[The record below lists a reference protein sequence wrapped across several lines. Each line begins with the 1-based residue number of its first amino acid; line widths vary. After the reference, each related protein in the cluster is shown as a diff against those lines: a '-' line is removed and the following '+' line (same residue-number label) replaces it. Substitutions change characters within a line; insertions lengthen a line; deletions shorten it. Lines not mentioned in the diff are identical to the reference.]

1 MFHKYLLVMK
11 YDITGKL
18 KNKLD
23 RILDKEL
30 KNSNIYNHHD
40 ELIVY
45 DPNTKQTYF
54 LYNKNGVL
62 IFNKLFFENLF
73 KYFSIEDFSNYLAEF
88 FFEKTETIV
97 YDVDSLKFTSSWD
110 WYMDKV
116 IDTCPSHKFI
126 QSTTKNNLSES
137 VNEIVEKKVIKFL
150 DNLFEGSR
158 ILPYYSSFFLMNK
171 DNQNPKYHFEY
182 SSEDKNSREYWVWFN
197 PDSFSGLMNVLDFDV
212 NTFEKILKKWFSS
225 KFSVKVVEC
234 AAGSGNDST
243 TERLLKRVLKKNKLI
258 EEHINE
264 SENDSDMKISKIV
277 LKQLNKIIPEME
289 SVKKNTLVVF
299 LNRKEKEYYFI
310 YEPSDGYT
318 FYNKKFFQS
327 FFKYFDIDNE
337 KIIEMFL
344 KKWIES
350 STNLKVSDMSSII
363 NSYETIM
370 SQIEN

>member
-88 FFEKTETIV
+88 FFEKTETLV

-126 QSTTKNNLSES
+126 QSTTN
-137 VNEIVEKKVIKFL
+137 
-150 DNLFEGSR
+150 
-158 ILPYYSSFFLMNK
+158 
-171 DNQNPKYHFEY
+171 
-182 SSEDKNSREYWVWFN
+182 
-197 PDSFSGLMNVLDFDV
+197 
-212 NTFEKILKKWFSS
+212 
-225 KFSVKVVEC
+225 
-234 AAGSGNDST
+234 
-243 TERLLKRVLKKNKLI
+243 
-258 EEHINE
+258 
-264 SENDSDMKISKIV
+264 
-277 LKQLNKIIPEME
+277 
-289 SVKKNTLVVF
+289 
-299 LNRKEKEYYFI
+299 
-310 YEPSDGYT
+310 
-318 FYNKKFFQS
+318 
-327 FFKYFDIDNE
+327 
-337 KIIEMFL
+337 
-344 KKWIES
+344 
-350 STNLKVSDMSSII
+350 
-363 NSYETIM
+363 
-370 SQIEN
+370 